1 MGLQIQ
7 EVGASELPGNATAGF
22 KLLGSD
28 GETVMFFHWSPDD
41 EDGTSYKDVL
51 EVLPDRL
58 EGMGHEKETDAILA
72 EVIGIFGVGN

>member
-1 MGLQIQ
+1 MALQVK
-7 EVGASELPGNATAGF
+7 EVKGKELPGEAERGF

-28 GETVMFFHWSPDD
+28 GETVMFFHWNSD

-51 EVLPDRL
+51 EVLPDRM
-58 EGMGHEKETDAILA
+58 EGMGYEKEVDSILA